1 MRLALIV
8 TGTIAALW
16 IAGAIATTHAFTRI
30 LHEAPVDGAWWTGDD
45 DTELEKLLTEGAV

>member
-30 LHEAPVDGAWWTGDD
+30 LHESPVDGAWWTGDD

>member
-8 TGTIAALW
+8 TGTLAALW
-16 IAGAIATTHAFTRI
+16 IAGAIATTRAFTRI

-45 DTELEKLLTEGAV
+45 EDSL